1 VEHGGRLLC
10 ALCLEQATSS
20 SGSRQRE
27 RLWLRVPVRLL
38 TGLMVAWFCFGLFGR
53 LLTDIPD
60 DFHEG
65 TYWQFLQ
72 EGEP

>member
-1 VEHGGRLLC
+1 
-10 ALCLEQATSS
+10 
-20 SGSRQRE
+20 
-27 RLWLRVPVRLL
+27 VPARLL
-38 TGLMVAWFCFGLFGR
+38 TGLVVAWFCFGLFGR

-65 TYWQFLQ
+65 TYWQFLE